1 MSRTP
6 DPAATD
12 TRYTLSPGQI
22 ADYREQGHIL
32 LRSVASRGDVEAI
45 LGPLDRVMDEVS
57 ARNDAQGRVD
67 DYSSLFRQ
75 VTNVWRL
82 DDALRAFVCRE
93 RFARIAA
100 ELMDAEGVRLYHDQ
114 ALYKPAG
121 GKPTP
126 WHQDQFYWPLDTA
139 QTVTMWM
146 PLVDLKRDAG
156 TMIFASG
163 SHKAGMLI
171 DTSISDAS
179 HRALDGAVRDR
190 GWETASDDLGAG
202 DATFHAGWTVH
213 SAHPNTSGRT
223 RRVLTIIYFADGAR
237 VVEPGNEFRRA
248 DMEVFLAGC
257 RPGELA
263 AGPLNPLLFPA
274 EGGR

>member
-1 MSRTP
+1 MSRMP
-6 DPAATD
+6 DPATTD
-12 TRYTLSPGQI
+12 TRYMLSPGQI

-100 ELMDAEGVRLYHDQ
+100 DLMGAEGVRLYHDQ